1 MASVVIYT
9 TAHCGYCMVAK
20 RLLDKKNVAYD
31 EIRVDDRP
39 DLRSW
44 LVAESGQQTVP
55 QIFIHG
61 ESIGG
66 YNELAELERDGE
78 LDRKLATP
86 PEVDIP
92 PLRS

>member
-1 MASVVIYT
+1 MASVVLYT
-9 TAHCGYCMVAK
+9 TGYCGYCVMAK
-20 RLLDKKNVAYD
+20 RLLDKKGVAYD
-31 EIRVDDRP
+31 EIRVDERP

-66 YNELAELERDGE
+66 FTELAALDRQGE

-86 PEVDIP
+86 PAVDNP
-92 PLRS
+92 ALRS